1 MLQTWVVLT
10 ISIAYLLLMFA
21 IAYYGD
27 RRAARGRSVVRNGTV
42 YGLSLAVYA
51 TSWTYYGGVGNAAST
66 GYGFLPI
73 YLGPTLMM
81 GLGWLVLRRVIRIS
95 RRHRITSL
103 ADFISARYGK
113 SATLGALVSIVAVI
127 GIVPYISLQLKAV
140 STTFEIIRRHPAL
153 TSSAELGQVP
163 MVQDTALYAA
173 LLLAGFA
180 VLFGTRHLDATERN
194 EGMVAAITFEAM
206 VKLIAFL
213 AAGAFVT
220 FGLYHGF
227 GDVFTQAKDA
237 NLDRL
242 FTLQV
247 PSGTWIWENVLSMLA
262 IVLLPRQWQVGVVEN
277 TDERHLKKAMWLFP
291 LYLLATSVFVL
302 PIAAAGLLRLGA
314 RVDADTYVLAVPM
327 AAGQQALTL
336 LVFLGGLSAAT
347 GMIIVETVALSTM
360 VSNSLVLPVLLRGKA
375 KLTRRGDLASTIL
388 GIRRVTIVVIVLLG
402 YGYFRVVGS
411 ASALAQIGLVSFA
424 AVAQFA
430 PAVLGGL
437 FWKGGTRNGTLAGLS
452 AGFLVWA
459 YTLLLPTL
467 TDAGWISDS
476 FVQNGPFGIQWLR
489 PQHLFGLAGMDNITH
504 AMFWSALVNIGG
516 YVGVSV
522 FGRPRP
528 VEREQAVLFVDA
540 LAEPTGTRRRHGHVS
555 VSELR
560 ELLKRFFNPAMAE
573 QTLHPF
579 TAEHEPAAGG
589 SDDAEADL
597 VNHVETVL
605 AGVVGVA
612 SARILVASVV
622 GDDQLSVHDVIG
634 IIDEASEVATLE
646 ERHRLARELHDSV
659 CQALFSMTLHTR
671 AVELAVQKTGGD
683 PEGPVARGLKEL
695 RGLTQGALSEMRAS
709 LFQLRPSALHED
721 GLAEAI
727 RKQATAI
734 ATREG
739 LTIDVE
745 ATDDHLSLGKRA
757 EGELF
762 RVFQEALHNSI
773 KHAEPRQIA
782 VRLGEHPEI
791 RGALLIEIA
800 DDGRGFDPDATS
812 TGGMGLTGMSER
824 MARIGGRLVV
834 DSCPTR
840 STTVQAILPG
850 ALESVEP

>member
-1 MLQTWVVLT
+1 
-10 ISIAYLLLMFA
+10 
-21 IAYYGD
+21 
-27 RRAARGRSVVRNGTV
+27 
-42 YGLSLAVYA
+42 
-51 TSWTYYGGVGNAAST
+51 
-66 GYGFLPI
+66 
-73 YLGPTLMM
+73 
-81 GLGWLVLRRVIRIS
+81 
-95 RRHRITSL
+95 
-103 ADFISARYGK
+103 
-113 SATLGALVSIVAVI
+113 
-127 GIVPYISLQLKAV
+127 
-140 STTFEIIRRHPAL
+140 
-153 TSSAELGQVP
+153 
-163 MVQDTALYAA
+163 
-173 LLLAGFA
+173 
-180 VLFGTRHLDATERN
+180 
-194 EGMVAAITFEAM
+194 
-206 VKLIAFL
+206 
-213 AAGAFVT
+213 
-220 FGLYHGF
+220 
-227 GDVFTQAKDA
+227 
-237 NLDRL
+237 
-242 FTLQV
+242 
-247 PSGTWIWENVLSMLA
+247 
-262 IVLLPRQWQVGVVEN
+262 
-277 TDERHLKKAMWLFP
+277 
-291 LYLLATSVFVL
+291 
-302 PIAAAGLLRLGA
+302 
-314 RVDADTYVLAVPM
+314 
-327 AAGQQALTL
+327 
-336 LVFLGGLSAAT
+336 VFLGGLSAAT

-360 VSNSLVLPVLLRGKA
+360 VSNSLVLPVLLRVNA
-375 KLTRRGDLASTIL
+375 KLTRRSDLAPMIL
-388 GIRRVTIVVIVLLG
+388 GIRRVTIVVILLLG
-402 YGYFRVVGS
+402 YGYFRLAGA
-411 ASALAQIGLVSFA
+411 ASALSQIGLVSFA

-430 PAVLGGL
+430 PAILGGL
-437 FWKGGTRNGTLAGLS
+437 FWKGGTRNGTLIGLS

-467 TDAGWISDS
+467 TDAGWISSS
-476 FVQNGPFGIQWLR
+476 FVQGGPFGIQWLR
-489 PQHLFGLAGMDNITH
+489 PQHLFGLAGMDSITN

-540 LAEPTGTRRRHGHVS
+540 LAEPTWTRRHGHAS
-555 VSELR
+555 VGELR

-573 QTLHPF
+573 RTLRPF
-579 TAEHEPAAGG
+579 TAEHEPETDR
-589 SDDAEADL
+589 SDDADTNL
-597 VNHVETVL
+597 VSHVETVL

-646 ERHRLARELHDSV
+646 ERHRLARDLHDSV

-683 PEGPVARGLKEL
+683 PDGPVARGLKEL

-762 RVFQEALHNSI
+762 RVFQEAVHNSI

-800 DDGRGFDPDATS
+800 DDGSGFDPEATS
-812 TGGMGLTGMSER
+812 SGGMGLAGMSER

-834 DSCPTR
+834 DSCPAR

-850 ALESVEP
+850 ALESVEPYLRQESQS